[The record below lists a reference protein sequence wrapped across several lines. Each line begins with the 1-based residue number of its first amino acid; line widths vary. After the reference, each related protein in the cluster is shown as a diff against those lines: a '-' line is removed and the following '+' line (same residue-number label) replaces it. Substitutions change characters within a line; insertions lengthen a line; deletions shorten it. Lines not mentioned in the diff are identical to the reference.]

1 MIRRGIEQALMQAKH
16 IVAGPLGRKIVE
28 SGAVSRPAYIGVK
41 WSGGGRQ

>member
-28 SGAVSRPAYIGVK
+28 SGAVSRSRRTRDRRTLA
-41 WSGGGRQ
+41 